1 MTTAASPPPN
11 QAMVRGLMIAI
22 GIMTVAIIAIFA
34 AIVARMLD
42 PPDQAETAGGSLPQG
57 TIDFAAAPV
66 VEIGLP
72 PGARVI
78 ATHISADRVTFEI
91 ETVQG
96 ERGVYTT
103 PLSGFDEPVRLV
115 FHTLE

>member
-1 MTTAASPPPN
+1 
-11 QAMVRGLMIAI
+11 MVRGLMIAI

-42 PPDQAETAGGSLPQG
+42 PEPDERGEVAPPEG

-103 PLSGFDEPVRLV
+103 PLSGFDQPVRLV
-115 FHTLE
+115 FHSLE